1 MHNDITSKDDQLPKE
16 LARMDNGAIENL
28 DELEKYAKLLL
39 NKPVTRLN
47 PATFERSKIESGQTY
62 GEALKE

>member
-16 LARMDNGAIENL
+16 LAPMDNPANL
-28 DELEKYAKLLL
+28 DKLEQYAKDLL
-39 NKPVTRLN
+39 NKPITRLN
-47 PATFERSKIESGQTY
+47 PVTFERSEIDSGQTY